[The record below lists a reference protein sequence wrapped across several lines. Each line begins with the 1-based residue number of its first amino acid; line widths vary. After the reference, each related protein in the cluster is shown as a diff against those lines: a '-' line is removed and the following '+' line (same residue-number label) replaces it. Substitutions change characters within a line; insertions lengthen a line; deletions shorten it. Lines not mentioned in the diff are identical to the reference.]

1 MQIRSPRLSNWMSL
15 LLMTAGTVLV
25 ACGVYFFKFPNHFST
40 GGVSGL
46 SILISQLLPSVS
58 TGTIVMVVNFLLLIV
73 GFAAFGRGFS
83 IKTVYCTV
91 LLSLLIRLLEIVVPL
106 DKPLTSQPMLE
117 LFYSM
122 MLPALGSA
130 ILFNMQASTGGTDI
144 LAMLLKRHTS
154 MNIGNAL
161 FATDFL
167 IAASACFVFSLEI
180 GLFSLLGLLLKAMV
194 VDLVIEGINRNKF
207 FTIVTQHD
215 QEVLEYIV
223 KTLHRGATH
232 YPATGAYSG
241 DQRTVILCA
250 TSPLQAVRLRTFV
263 RQIDAQAFLMITN
276 TSEIIGKGFRGTV

>member
-1 MQIRSPRLSNWMSL
+1 MRSTPRLSQLASF
-15 LLMTAGTVLV
+15 LLMTAGTALV
-25 ACGVYFFKFPNHFST
+25 AVGVYFFKFPNHFST

-46 SILISQLLPSVS
+46 SILSSQLLPTVS
-58 TGTIVMVVNFLLLIV
+58 TGTIVMVINFVLLIV
-73 GFAAFGRGFS
+73 GYAALGRYFS
-83 IKTVYCTV
+83 VKTVYCTV
-91 LLSLLIRLLEIVVPL
+91 LLSLLIRLLEVTIPL
-106 DKPLTSQPMLE
+106 DKPLTTQPMLE

-144 LAMLLKRHTS
+144 LAMLIKRHTS
-154 MNIGNAL
+154 LNIGNAL
-161 FATDFL
+161 LATDFL
-167 IAASACFVFSLEI
+167 IAASACLVFSLEI
-180 GLFSLLGLLLKAMV
+180 GLFSLLGLVLKAMV

-215 QEVLEYIV
+215 QEVLEFIV

-241 DQRTVILCA
+241 DKRTVILCA
-250 TSPLQAVRLRTFV
+250 TSPLQAVRLRAFV